1 MTMRFDFSEFVSL
14 WGENYGLWC
23 TLANTMDI
31 PTAAA
36 MLRAA
41 ARAFGG
47 LDTMAAGTLARAL
60 ARDAAA
66 GKGTKP
72 PAIEPVAIEPVA
84 RAGTRP
90 RRIYEAMEAARFPGW
105 RRAALED
112 WAMLSTGD
120 MTTEAWPAAAGLLS
134 AWARA
139 ALSIDMSATEAAWSL
154 LMLADACYGKR
165 PGL

>member
-1 MTMRFDFSEFVSL
+1 MRFDFSEFVSL
-14 WGENYGLWC
+14 WGKNYGLWC
-23 TLANTMDI
+23 TLVHGMDI

-66 GKGTKP
+66 GKATKP
-72 PAIEPVAIEPVA
+72 PAIEPVA

-90 RRIYEAMEAARFPGW
+90 RRLYEAMAAARFPEW

-112 WAMLSTGD
+112 WAMLAAED
-120 MTTEAWPAAAGLLS
+120 MTTEALPAAAGLLS

-139 ALSIDMSATEAAWSL
+139 ALSIDMSATEAASDL
-154 LMLADACYGKR
+154 LALSEACHGRHPY
-165 PGL
+165 P